1 MADDFDAID
10 VDDDNDVDDSL
21 DSSERAGTAG
31 GGLNAEPIVIRGA
44 GNMTV

>member
-1 MADDFDAID
+1 MEDFDAID
-10 VDDDNDVDDSL
+10 VDAEL
-21 DSSERAGTAG
+21 DESTESADRVNAG